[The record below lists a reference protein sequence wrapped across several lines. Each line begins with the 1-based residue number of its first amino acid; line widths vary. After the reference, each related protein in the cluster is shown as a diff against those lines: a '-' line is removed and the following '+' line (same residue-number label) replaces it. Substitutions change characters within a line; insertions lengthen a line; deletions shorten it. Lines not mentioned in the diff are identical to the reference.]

1 MNIDTEVIPIAISAQ
16 SYNLRIANLVEHLL
30 ALDQKMFETDKSIHS
45 KGAA

>member
-1 MNIDTEVIPIAISAQ
+1 MNLDTEVIPIAISAR

-30 ALDQKMFETDKSIHS
+30 ILDQKMFETDKATHP